1 MSAIDLPP
9 PPSVPEP
16 AAEATAGV
24 AFDDLARGQME
35 RMLSDLGRVYRERN
49 AAWKDLEQAHLE
61 TLLRLAVAAELRDD
75 DTGIHIVRL
84 GFLAEALGRH
94 LGMRASDARALRLA
108 APMHDIGKIGVADR
122 VLKKPGPLTE
132 SERAEMQSHP
142 RMGAEILGR
151 SGVALFQLAA
161 EVAMTHHE
169 RWDGGGYPNGLAGDA
184 IPLTGRIVAVVDYF
198 DALTMDRCYRKAMPD
213 ARVLGMLRSEAGRA
227 FDPAVVDCF
236 LAHASELI
244 FLRESINRQRLSFDR
259 INNWT
264 PPEWPGQPSAA
275 GWTAPEEVA

>member
-84 GFLAEALGRH
+84 GFLAEALE
-94 LGMRASDARALRLA
+94 RAALTVRSQLA
-108 APMHDIGKIGVADR
+108 MEGKIGALTAQGKLQAVVVGILPLALLLVLDR
-122 VLKKPGPLTE
+122 MEPEAMGFLWHSPPGWATLAVIATLEVL
-132 SERAEMQSHP
+132 
-142 RMGAEILGR
+142 
-151 SGVALFQLAA
+151 GVLLI
-161 EVAMTHHE
+161 
-169 RWDGGGYPNGLAGDA
+169 R
-184 IPLTGRIVAVVDYF
+184 RIVAIDV
-198 DALTMDRCYRKAMPD
+198 
-213 ARVLGMLRSEAGRA
+213 
-227 FDPAVVDCF
+227 
-236 LAHASELI
+236 
-244 FLRESINRQRLSFDR
+244 
-259 INNWT
+259 
-264 PPEWPGQPSAA
+264 
-275 GWTAPEEVA
+275 